1 MATRYE
7 IKGMA
12 EEGKCEHCGAN
23 CPKRRVYVQP
33 VYADGDRGEVQAWGV
48 ICASKAR
55 GERGTVTDGKYLT
68 QFAKHCD
75 RVRAIVAAGGGINE
89 VYRGTVHH
97 YPADVCRGVVRVFHY
112 SNKTNTP
119 DVEFP
124 MPVLAG

>member
-1 MATRYE
+1 MATRYT

-33 VYADGDRGEVQAWGV
+33 VNADGDRGEVQAWGV

-55 GERGTVTDGKYLT
+55 GERGTVTQGKYLA

-75 RVRAIVAAGGGINE
+75 RVRAIVAAGGGWHSIS
-89 VYRGTVHH
+89 RGTVYN
-97 YPADVCRGVVRVFHY
+97 YPFDIRAGVVRVFEY
-112 SNKTNTP
+112 SNRTNVA
-119 DVEFP
+119 DVEIP
-124 MPVLAG
+124 MAVVG